1 MMRIPLE
8 EMNLAELKQYL
19 AVYSQVNLFTGK
31 INNPELAAKAKKL
44 IAQKKEENNA
54 QNSLLH

>member
-1 MMRIPLE
+1 
-8 EMNLAELKQYL
+8 MNLAELKQYL